1 MTSLVFVCLG
11 NICRSPMA
19 ERVARRVA
27 AERGLELEISSYAL
41 STEEAGNPIDP
52 RAAAVLQAAGYET
65 GGHRARQ
72 ISAADVDSADLV
84 VAVEPYQV
92 ERLRRMSPGA
102 DHIRLLNDFNPAMPP
117 GTPLEDPWYGDSAG
131 FHATLADVEA
141 AIPGILDEVLAAA
154 R

>member
-27 AERGLELEISSYAL
+27 ADRGLDLEISSYAL

-52 RAAAVLQAAGYET
+52 RAVAVLRAAGYDT
-65 GGHRARQ
+65 DGHRARQ
-72 ISAADVDSADLV
+72 ITAADVEAADLV

-102 DHIRLLNDFNPAMPP
+102 DNIRLLNDFNPDMAP
-117 GTPLEDPWYGDSAG
+117 GTALEDPWYGDAEG
-131 FHATLADVEA
+131 FHSTLADVEA
-141 AIPGILDEVLAAA
+141 AIPGILDEVLASA

>member
-19 ERVARRVA
+19 ERVARKVA
-27 AERGLELEISSYAL
+27 ADRGLDLEITSFAL

-52 RAAAVLQAAGYET
+52 RAVAVLQASGYAT
-65 GGHRARQ
+65 DGHGARQ
-72 ISAADVDSADLV
+72 ITAADIEAADLV

-92 ERLRRMSPGA
+92 ERLRRISPGA

-141 AIPGILDEVLAAA
+141 AIPGILDEVSAAA